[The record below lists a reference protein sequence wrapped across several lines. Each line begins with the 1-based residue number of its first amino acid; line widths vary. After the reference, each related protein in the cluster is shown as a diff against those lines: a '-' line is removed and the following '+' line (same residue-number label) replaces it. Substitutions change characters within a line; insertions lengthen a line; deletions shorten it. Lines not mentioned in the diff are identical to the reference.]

1 MLHDRCSKHKL
12 KKRNIYSV
20 TGDQLYCESCLMFD
34 PEFKDVAR
42 KEKLIEVTE
51 IKKLEEEAER
61 KLCYYREKET
71 RRIKDSFTM
80 KAKQTLEDSIINIEN
95 RYSELVERIELAKNQ
110 AIDEVHSEIKKL
122 QSKWADFETRLQ
134 NYQLH
139 INRTITLKQKLDL
152 LHQI

>member
-1 MLHDRCSKHKL
+1 
-12 KKRNIYSV
+12 
-20 TGDQLYCESCLMFD
+20 
-34 PEFKDVAR
+34 
-42 KEKLIEVTE
+42 
-51 IKKLEEEAER
+51 
-61 KLCYYREKET
+61 
-71 RRIKDSFTM
+71 M

-139 INRTITLKQKLDL
+139 INRTITLKQKFDL
-152 LHQI
+152 FHQV